1 MTETTVIEEVPLT
14 PKQVRQMEVD
24 AYKANIAIYTVLLE
38 TLDGNWDADLVHL
51 KGLEAQEAARQC
63 PMNRLARLAVLQQF
77 DQVTNLLKTETVEC
91 AKAQAILDIL
101 QHNLY
106 R

>member
-1 MTETTVIEEVPLT
+1 MTETTIIEEVPLT
-14 PKQVRQMEVD
+14 PKQIRQIEVD
-24 AYKANIAIYTVLLE
+24 AYKANIAIYTALLE

-101 QHNLY
+101 
-106 R
+106 